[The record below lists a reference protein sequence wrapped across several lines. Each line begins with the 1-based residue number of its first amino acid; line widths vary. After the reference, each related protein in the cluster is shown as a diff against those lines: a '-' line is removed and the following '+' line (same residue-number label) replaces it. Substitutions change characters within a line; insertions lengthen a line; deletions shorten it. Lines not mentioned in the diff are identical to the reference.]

1 MGKPSRRSRKKR
13 RTEDFS
19 SDSSSDEAP
28 SANENEDTIMTE
40 DVPASTT
47 TTSSDPKDPTT
58 QTIKAD
64 TTIDINTTVHPTIDD
79 LQIKQADLDT
89 TKLDLD
95 SVLKLDKTI
104 SKELDKKQ
112 QDLNSLNSKIN
123 GNRNEL
129 LTLYLKKMLGTYGDD
144 LNTLR
149 QSNDFNQNGQMSLT
163 LLAGLLKQSGNVFS
177 DEVLSSVVE
186 D

>member
-28 SANENEDTIMTE
+28 SANENEDTIMTD
-40 DVPASTT
+40 DVPASKTT
-47 TTSSDPKDPTT
+47 ATDPKDPTT

-79 LQIKQADLDT
+79 LQIKQTDLDT

-163 LLAGLLKQSGNVFS
+163 LLAGLLKQSGNIFS

-186 D
+186 E